1 MGQKNTFFEKQT
13 GEVVEKK
20 EKWPKNKPEQT
31 GKQSGEVIENTCL
44 WKKRTGTN
52 LKTKLPIL
60 LKTLEG
66 QKADS
71 NMGRRY
77 SGPFCSRSVGG
88 LGGPACGNRVWAL
101 GKRFAWYRYLGKRKS
116 PFFLVD
122 AAKARYNS
130 IVLDGSARQ
139 A

>member
-60 LKTLEG
+60 LKTLES
-66 QKADS
+66 QKKRTGVPRAEF
-71 NMGRRY
+71 
-77 SGPFCSRSVGG
+77 PARSSPATAGS
-88 LGGPACGNRVWAL
+88 PACP
-101 GKRFAWYRYLGKRKS
+101 RF
-116 PFFLVD
+116 
-122 AAKARYNS
+122 
-130 IVLDGSARQ
+130 GSALAHETSPESTQPWVRTG